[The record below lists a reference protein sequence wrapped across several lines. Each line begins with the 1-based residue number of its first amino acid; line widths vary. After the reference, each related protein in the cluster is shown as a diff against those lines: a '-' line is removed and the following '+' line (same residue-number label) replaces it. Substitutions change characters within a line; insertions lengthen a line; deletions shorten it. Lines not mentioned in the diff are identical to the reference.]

1 MSGPCIG
8 HIGRERDERAPADG
22 EAPAVLHTAAA
33 DAWVHQRFPGLA
45 PEIASA
51 LAHAFEAGFNAG
63 GDRAI
68 AVITVELCAQGMTD
82 LAKLINDRWQS

>member
-1 MSGPCIG
+1 V
-8 HIGRERDERAPADG
+8 R
-22 EAPAVLHTAAA
+22 
-33 DAWVHQRFPGLA
+33 QRFPGLA

-68 AVITVELCAQGMTD
+68 DVITAELRTQGMTD